1 MFIRDRL
8 LCLLLQILHLFVDL
22 SQIRITDPI
31 QSSVNLRKLIKQW
44 TIKLSKG
51 LLDLLKLLLNLER
64 FLSCEPLLSFFF
76 HMILH
81 ILERELVLI
90 HVLVMDILQYGKD
103 NLGSKMGICRPNSR
117 NAVLVS
123 PQYAISPLPQYHRSY
138 RQHGILH

>member
-1 MFIRDRL
+1 MFIRNRL

-22 SQIRITDPI
+22 FQIRFTDPI

-44 TIKLSKG
+44 TIKLSKR
-51 LLDLLKLLLNLER
+51 LLDLLKLLLDLER

-90 HVLVMDILQYGKD
+90 HVLVMDILQNGEGQPRQQDGHLQTKLTESGSGQSPVC
-103 NLGSKMGICRPNSR
+103 NLTLS
-117 NAVLVS
+117 
-123 PQYAISPLPQYHRSY
+123 QYHRSY
-138 RQHGILH
+138 RQNGILH

>member
-1 MFIRDRL
+1 MLTPEFTSALNELLNPLGSITVQVVERIVHSFLWFVHREERVLYAVPMSESNLMFIRDRL

-64 FLSCEPLLSFFF
+64 FLSCEPLLSFSS
-76 HMILH
+76 I
-81 ILERELVLI
+81 
-90 HVLVMDILQYGKD
+90 
-103 NLGSKMGICRPNSR
+103 
-117 NAVLVS
+117 
-123 PQYAISPLPQYHRSY
+123 
-138 RQHGILH
+138 